1 MSDIKW
7 TPAQRAA
14 IDINADRILVSAAA
28 GSGKSTVL
36 TERIISAI
44 TREKNPHDLQRLMV
58 VTFTRASAED
68 LKNKISSAVK
78 KAVAEQPSNKRL
90 NEQLIKLPSAKIN
103 TIHGL
108 CYSLIKS
115 RFDLLNLPAA
125 ISVADETV
133 VTSLRLEIMEKLLN
147 RCFNGMFEPIKDF
160 ASFCEFFIAERD
172 SNLTKIFLEI
182 YDKIRNDPDGFDVSY
197 ENGYLAKGE
206 DFLSTDFGKI
216 VCRHILILTDY
227 FKSIFKSALDYC
239 AQSEDYSKLASAF
252 AVYVSYIET
261 LENAVKQESL
271 SLVCELIDKIPTFPS
286 VKVANIT
293 EKIEYF
299 KAERSSF
306 RAELKA
312 VRDKI
317 LCFSAEEIEKLGQQ
331 TSLLSSQIL
340 ALLKE
345 FDRCFSEAKLK
356 RSIIDFSDLEHYTL
370 KLLYN
375 ADGSVSE
382 AAREISSSLDEI
394 YVDEYQDLNPLQNKI
409 FKALSVSCPIFMVGD
424 IKQSIYGF
432 RGADPTAF
440 GEYKKSFPAY
450 EPSDTQRE
458 RVLSD
463 VSIFLSNNFRSD
475 LAITEFSNVISD
487 AVFGTPSENE
497 IYGYRIPYAHSDRL
511 VWSRAATEHSEE
523 NEVIILNCHTEDGE
537 NTSAKDDSA
546 SDSTYALEAEMVS
559 NEIAELVK
567 SGVKASDIAIL
578 LRGTK
583 NSAPVFEN
591 ALKRRDIPV
600 NSEKGAKLFDAP
612 EVQLALCLLNCCD
625 NPYRD
630 IFLTGALRSPV
641 FGFTLNE
648 LITIKR
654 AYKNA
659 TSLFAALCEYTVK
672 ESFEKGARF
681 LEFISKMREYANKN
695 TVDRV
700 LWQIYTETSFFSV
713 IYDGGKVSKQKA
725 ASRRANLIKLHEI
738 AKGYSSSPSN
748 SLYGFIEKIR
758 ILTEQDKSPS
768 AALTDGTGVS
778 IMSIHSSKGLEFEYC
793 FVCGTSHI
801 LNTEDSKKD
810 LMFDS
815 NIGFGIRLKD
825 SSRLSSFETPYRTA
839 LKTQIKLLQTDEE
852 MRMLYVALTRAKT
865 KLYVCSSVDDF
876 EERIQK
882 AYMSAEFSHPFTYFR
897 RRYYI
902 DWILT
907 ALHTKTDLVPRFKY
921 VNKGRSQIESES
933 ANALSVNYTD
943 ADSIKKL
950 LPEELTSF
958 SEDLKERLLFVYPH
972 QNSSKLP
979 SKLSVSKL
987 YPEILDEPVFFGGE
1001 NIFSDTDSANIFD
1014 GYGENATKTDMANL
1028 KVPDFAIDTKAAT
1041 GAQIGTATHVFMQ
1054 FCNFD
1059 NLKKFGIEE
1068 EISRL
1073 TKKRFILKEHAELI
1087 DRSAIT
1093 GFIESKLYKMLKEA
1107 AEVNREYRFNIKLP
1121 AKDFTSDI
1129 KLKEALE
1136 NESVFVQ
1143 GIIDCYLRDSDGK
1156 IILIDYKTDFVP
1168 KEIRGDIQKENEFF
1182 INRHALQLSY
1192 YRKALHTLTKEQ
1204 VHKTYIF
1211 SFALGREIEIP
1222 SQ

>member
-7 TPAQRAA
+7 TSAQRAA
-14 IDINADRILVSAAA
+14 IDVKAKRILVSAAA

-44 TREKNPHDLQRLMV
+44 TRENAPHDLQRLMV

-68 LKNKISSAVK
+68 LKNKISNAVK

-115 RFDLLNLPAA
+115 RFDLLDLPAS

-133 VTSLRLEIMEKLLN
+133 VTSLRLEVMEKLLN
-147 RCFNGMFEPIKDF
+147 HCFNGMFEPIKDF

-172 SNLTKIFLEI
+172 SNLSKIFLEI

-197 ENGYLAKGE
+197 ENSYLAKGE
-206 DFLSTDFGKI
+206 DFLSTDYGKI
-216 VCRHILILTDY
+216 VCRHLLTLTDY
-227 FKSIFKSALDYC
+227 FKGVFQGAIDYC
-239 AQSEDYSKLASAF
+239 TENEDYAKLASAF
-252 AVYVSYIET
+252 AVYVGYIEA
-261 LENAVKQESL
+261 LENAVKQKSL

-286 VKVANIT
+286 VKVAST
-293 EKIEYF
+293 SEKVEYF

-306 RAELKA
+306 RAEIKA

-317 LCFSAEEIEKLGQQ
+317 LCFSAKEIENLGQQ
-331 TSLLSSQIL
+331 TSLLSNQIL

-345 FDRCFSEAKLK
+345 FDRRFSEAKLK
-356 RSIIDFSDLEHYTL
+356 RSIIDFSDLEHYAL

-375 ADGSVSE
+375 SDGTLSE

-409 FKALSVSCPIFMVGD
+409 FKALSVCCPIFMVGD

-440 GEYKKSFPAY
+440 GEYKKSFSEY
-450 EPSDTQRE
+450 EPGDTQGGGSP
-458 RVLSD
+458 SD
-463 VSIFLSNNFRSD
+463 VSVFLSNNFRSD
-475 LAITEFSNVISD
+475 LAITEFSNVVSD
-487 AVFGTPSENE
+487 AIFCSPSENE
-497 IYGYRIPYAHSDRL
+497 IYDYRIPYTKSDRL
-511 VWSRAATEHSEE
+511 ICSRPATEHSQE
-523 NEVIILNCHTEDGE
+523 NEVIILNCNTECE
-537 NTSAKDDSA
+537 ESSTANDDSA
-546 SDSTYALEAEMVS
+546 PDSNYALEAEMVA
-559 NEIAELVK
+559 NEIADLL
-567 SGVKASDIAIL
+567 SNGVNASDIAVL
-578 LRGTK
+578 LRATK

-612 EVQLALCLLNCCD
+612 EIQLALCLLNCCD

-630 IFLTGALRSPV
+630 IFLTGALRSPI

-659 TSLFAALCEYTVK
+659 TSLFGALCEYTVK

-681 LEFISKMREYANKN
+681 LDFISKMREYANHN

-713 IYDGGKVSKQKA
+713 IYDGGRVSKQKA
-725 ASRRANLIKLHEI
+725 ALRRANLIKLHEL
-738 AKGYSSSPSN
+738 AKGYSTSPSN

-768 AALTDGTGVS
+768 AALTDSTGVS

-825 SSRLSSFETPYRTA
+825 SSRLSSVETPYRAA
-839 LKTQIKLLQTDEE
+839 LKAQIKLLQTDEE

-865 KLYVCSSVDDF
+865 KLYICSSVDDF

-882 AYMSAEFSHPFTYFR
+882 AHMSAKFSHPFTYFR

-933 ANALSVNYTD
+933 SFALSCDFND
-943 ADSIKKL
+943 ADGIKKL
-950 LPEELTSF
+950 LPEELRSF
-958 SEDLKERLLFVYPH
+958 CEELKARLSFVYPY

-1001 NIFSDTDSANIFD
+1001 NIFSDSNSTNIFD
-1014 GYGENATKTDMANL
+1014 GYAEPAIKSDIQNL
-1028 KVPDFAIDTKAAT
+1028 KIPDFAIDTKTAT
-1041 GAQIGTATHVFMQ
+1041 GAQKGTATHVFMQ

-1059 NLKKFGIEE
+1059 NLEKFGIEE
-1068 EISRL
+1068 EILRL
-1073 TKKRFILKEHAELI
+1073 TKKRFILKEHATLI
-1087 DRSAIT
+1087 DRSAIK
-1093 GFIESKLYKMLKEA
+1093 GFIESRLYKTLKEA

-1156 IILIDYKTDFVP
+1156 IILIDYKTDYVP
-1168 KEIRGDIQKENEFF
+1168 KEILGDVQKENEFF
-1182 INRHALQLSY
+1182 INRHSLQLSY
-1192 YRKALHTLTKEQ
+1192 YRKALHSLTKEH
-1204 VHKTYIF
+1204 VYKTYIF
-1211 SFALGREIEIP
+1211 SFAIGREIEIP
-1222 SQ
+1222 L